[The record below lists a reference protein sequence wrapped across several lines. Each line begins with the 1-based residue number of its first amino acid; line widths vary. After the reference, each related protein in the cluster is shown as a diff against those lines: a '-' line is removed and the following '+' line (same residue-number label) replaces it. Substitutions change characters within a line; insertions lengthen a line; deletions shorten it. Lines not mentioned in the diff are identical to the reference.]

1 MRTFQVYLGNLVDP
15 PGKKIFMALE
25 RKSKR
30 EKKDEELSLKY
41 PKTELLIPKNI
52 LRGTG
57 I

>member
-1 MRTFQVYLGNLVDP
+1 MIDP

-30 EKKDEELSLKY
+30 EKKDEELALKY